1 MGLDRICFRKI
12 IVHPV
17 AVQIAS
23 ALAEVV
29 CSDLDKVLGGVHVAE
44 VAEALGLEIEKPFI
58 VLGIGTPASYITSE
72 GNRIMSV
79 PPTRGATSVSH
90 LSVSAM
96 KSSMEMEPISLWPQL
111 WLASS

>member
-72 GNRIMSV
+72 GEQDNVGASDERSNLCIPFVCVRDEVLHGDGAHISV
-79 PPTRGATSVSH
+79 A
-90 LSVSAM
+90 
-96 KSSMEMEPISLWPQL
+96 QL